1 MSGLYIKNN
10 LRESGL
16 NKTEAVQNLYGP
28 GIQNDMRL
36 FGFSD
41 SIFSDFEPFKLIN
54 QPFVDSSGLLIKR
67 TKFASAKGFTFANEN
82 RVWIDSV
89 QNEFD
94 LDKRTESELLEGS
107 KIYFSKDGSLS
118 AVEIVGTGSGYQVIT
133 AQGDVI
139 PGISEVVVGVEGQQ
153 SGAKNALIKIFI
165 NSDTGS
171 VVSQILPEIINPGT
185 GYFLDE
191 ELFILPH
198 CQDFESPET
207 SKCLQYGE
215 QENKLIQVYFSPV
228 AFPATLKSSV
238 YEYIVRDSDEEGFFL
253 FDGREQ
259 KWMFLGEIYN
269 SGIDVNKKIKLK
281 RSDRLSV
288 FNFLNLEKLSGR
300 SSFFNYDNQYNIQG
314 ALVSGIDRLVGDVV
328 TIIESLNSLYQDVK
342 RQRFENDPLNEIG
355 TKINLYEGG
364 NINTSFR
371 IILRDPDGILDL
383 DKVDFF
389 SLRDSLSGP
398 DEIELEIPSIQQKP
412 LRIPGIWI
420 NVGGNYRRAFSSDD
434 KAFQSLK
441 GREFLSPMIFKIESG
456 ETNYQTA
463 SLVER
468 AEVGENKY
476 SLSASYLKFEGTTVL
491 GFDTTISTLV
501 QNLSGAE
508 DPKNGGITY
517 HSAII
522 PEPIR
527 PGIQAW
533 PLFKTEVGKFAILA
547 V

>member
-371 IILRDPDGILDL
+371 MILRDPDGILDL